1 MAAEELLYKVRVEGF
16 KEAAA
21 EVKDLRDFTVDYKMI
36 IAESQKEVKAFEK
49 RLSDL
54 QKATENGTKATK
66 AETKEI
72 QELKE
77 NIAQTNTSIEKQK
90 EELSKVNAEKRQA
103 QAITAAYNKVITAEI
118 GSNDQLKAQLKI
130 LTAEYNSMSAEQR
143 NSAEVG
149 GNLKNQILSITNE
162 LKKNES
168 AIGDNRRNVGN
179 YKDAL
184 SGLGGPIGSTIKG
197 VQGFNAALSANPGL
211 AVVMVINQLIAVF
224 KENAQVAD
232 AITFIM
238 AGLNKSFQV
247 LIDLVVKSP
256 LIQSLVKL
264 FEDPKE
270 ALKELGDLLLNNIIN
285 RFKAFG
291 VIITAIANKDLKG
304 LSNGLIQLQTGF
316 EGVIDKASDMSK
328 ELIEAAKEGKKAA
341 EQLDAYTVSLAENQA
356 AIKQNDSQIKALEKT
371 LRDKGI
377 SEKERIA
384 NAERIAELEILNAKI
399 AADTAKQLLAAE
411 NLKLKGKTLSAEE
424 EAKLIEL
431 QSNVKIAE
439 SEKAIA
445 QAEKEQRVN
454 RLLREENTFNLKIEK
469 QKQGETEEEYAKRI
483 DALTTE
489 FLLSEREKIS
499 KAFDDKIAQLN
510 KNNAQELAII
520 EAIEQEKAEKLNN
533 FDLKVIEQEQK
544 NKEAKYKS
552 ELVSLELALF
562 EQLKLIEDNK
572 ELEQQLIDEF
582 NDNRRKKQLEF
593 LQSEAALV
601 REQLSNL
608 LPDESND
615 ELQAKLLEIEQ
626 SIRNIGDAAK
636 SITTD
641 ESGETTG
648 LISDEAIQKTQ
659 AGLSGV
665 SQTIAAIGTGI
676 QANTQKQIEG
686 LKSQFQQGKISQER
700 FEAEKQD
707 IEQKAAEKQR
717 KLRIG
722 QTLIAGLQAGIQALA
737 NTALPFPVSLGALI
751 PIAAATAANVAQIK
765 AQKFNTGGFVSG
777 PGTKTSDSIPAWL
790 SNGEFVQRA
799 AAVDYYGTDFM
810 QAINNLQVPKFSTG
824 GLVTPTGAGST
835 AAQVQAG
842 VAELSQ
848 QVQSQEIRVINV
860 ESDFSNIQ
868 NRVNNVEQAR
878 TF

>member
-1 MAAEELLYKVRVEGF
+1 MADEILYKVKIEGF
-16 KEAAA
+16 SDASKGLA
-21 EVKDLRDFTVDYKMI
+21 DLRTLSIEYRQA
-36 IAESQKEVKAFEK
+36 IAESQKEVKVFEK

-54 QKATENGTKATK
+54 QKTTENGTKATK

-77 NIAQTNTSIEKQK
+77 NITDTNTSIEKQK
-90 EELSKVNAEKRQA
+90 EELSKVNAEKRQS

-149 GNLKNQILSITNE
+149 GNVQRQILSITNE

-197 VQGFNAALSANPGL
+197 VQGFNAALSANPAV
-211 AVVMVINQLIAVF
+211 AVVMVINLLINVF
-224 KENAQVAD
+224 KENAVIADNVSFAIQGFNSALRNIIDTIVATVSSAGKLAD
-232 AITFIM
+232 ALKNPIKFI
-238 AGLNKSFQV
+238 
-247 LIDLVVKSP
+247 
-256 LIQSLVKL
+256 
-264 FEDPKE
+264 
-270 ALKELGDLLLNNIIN
+270 KELG
-285 RFKAFG
+285 
-291 VIITAIANKDLKG
+291 
-304 LSNGLIQLQTGF
+304 SNT
-316 EGVIDKASDMSK
+316 
-328 ELIEAAKEGKKAA
+328 IEAAKSGFEAGK
-341 EQLDAYTVSLAENQA
+341 QLDAYTVSLAKNQA

-431 QSNVKIAE
+431 RSNVEIAE

-445 QAEKEQRVN
+445 QAEKQQRVN

-499 KAFDDKIAQLN
+499 KAFDDKIAQLDR
-510 KNNAQELAII
+510 NNAQELAII
-520 EAIEQEKAEKLNN
+520 EAIEQQKADKLNN
-533 FDLKVIEQEQK
+533 FDLKIIEQEQK

-582 NDNRRKKQLEF
+582 NDTRRKKQLEF

-636 SITTD
+636 SITTA

-659 AGLSGV
+659 AGLAGV

-737 NTALPFPVSLGALI
+737 NTALPFPISLGALI
-751 PIAAATAANVAQIK
+751 PIAATTAANVAQIK

>member
-1 MAAEELLYKVRVEGF
+1 MADEILYRVKIDGF
-16 KEAAA
+16 SDASKGLA
-21 EVKDLRDFTVDYKMI
+21 DLRTLSIEYRQA

-49 RLSDL
+49 QLAAL
-54 QKATENGTKATK
+54 QKETSNGTKAT
-66 AETKEI
+66 AEQTKQM
-72 QELKE
+72 QELSGK
-77 NIAQTNTSIEKQK
+77 ITDTNTSIEKQK

-149 GNLKNQILSITNE
+149 GNVQKQILSITNE

-197 VQGFNAALSANPGL
+197 VQGFNAALSANPAL
-211 AVVMVINQLIAVF
+211 AVVMVISTLIKIF
-224 KENAQVAD
+224 KENAVIADNVSFAIQGFNSALRNIIDTIVA
-232 AITFIM
+232 TVSSV
-238 AGLNKSFQV
+238 G
-247 LIDLVVKSP
+247 
-256 LIQSLVKL
+256 KL
-264 FEDPKE
+264 TE
-270 ALKELGDLLLNNIIN
+270 ALKNPIKFIKELGSS
-285 RFKAFG
+285 
-291 VIITAIANKDLKG
+291 TA
-304 LSNGLIQLQTGF
+304 
-316 EGVIDKASDMSK
+316 
-328 ELIEAAKEGKKAA
+328 EAAKSGFEAGK
-341 EQLDAYTVSLAENQA
+341 QLDAYTVSLAKNQA

-399 AADTAKQLLAAE
+399 AADTAKELLAAE
-411 NLKLKGKTLSAEE
+411 QLKLKGKQLSAAEQ
-424 EAKLIEL
+424 ARLIEL
-431 QSNVKIAE
+431 QSNVEIAE

-445 QAEKEQRVN
+445 QAEKQQRVN

-499 KAFDDKIAQLN
+499 KAFDDKIAQLDR
-510 KNNAQELAII
+510 NNAQELAII
-520 EAIEQEKAEKLNN
+520 EAIEQQKADKLNN
-533 FDLKVIEQEQK
+533 FDLKIIEQEQK
-544 NKEAKYKS
+544 NKEAKYKA

-593 LQSEAALV
+593 LQSEASLL

-717 KLRIG
+717 KLRVG

-737 NTALPFPVSLGALI
+737 NTALPFPASLGALI
-751 PIAAATAANVAQIK
+751 PIAATTAANVAQIK

-777 PGTKTSDSIPAWL
+777 AGTKTSDSIPAWL

>member
-1 MAAEELLYKVRVEGF
+1 MADEILYRVKIDGF
-16 KEAAA
+16 SDASKGLA
-21 EVKDLRDFTVDYKMI
+21 DLRTLSIEYRQA

-49 RLSDL
+49 QLAAL
-54 QKATENGTKATK
+54 QKETSNGTKAT
-66 AETKEI
+66 AEQTKQM
-72 QELKE
+72 QELSGK
-77 NIAQTNTSIEKQK
+77 ITDTNTSIEKQK

-197 VQGFNAALSANPGL
+197 VQGFNAALSANPAL
-211 AVVMVINQLIAVF
+211 AVVMVISTLIKIF
-224 KENAQVAD
+224 KENAVIADNVSFAIQGFNSALRNIIDTIVA
-232 AITFIM
+232 TVSSV
-238 AGLNKSFQV
+238 G
-247 LIDLVVKSP
+247 
-256 LIQSLVKL
+256 KL
-264 FEDPKE
+264 TE
-270 ALKELGDLLLNNIIN
+270 ALKNPIKFIKELGSS
-285 RFKAFG
+285 
-291 VIITAIANKDLKG
+291 TA
-304 LSNGLIQLQTGF
+304 
-316 EGVIDKASDMSK
+316 
-328 ELIEAAKEGKKAA
+328 EAAKSGFEAGK
-341 EQLDAYTVSLAENQA
+341 QLDAYTVSLAKNQA

-399 AADTAKQLLAAE
+399 AADTAKELLAAE
-411 NLKLKGKTLSAEE
+411 QLKLKGKQLSAAEQ
-424 EAKLIEL
+424 AKLIEL
-431 QSNVKIAE
+431 QSNVEIAE

-445 QAEKEQRVN
+445 QAEKQQRVN

-499 KAFDDKIAQLN
+499 KAFDDKIAQLDR
-510 KNNAQELAII
+510 NNAQELAII

>member
-1 MAAEELLYKVRVEGF
+1 MADEILYRVKIDGF
-16 KEAAA
+16 SDASKGLA
-21 EVKDLRDFTVDYKMI
+21 DLRTLSIEYRQA

-49 RLSDL
+49 QLAAL
-54 QKATENGTKATK
+54 QKETSNGTKAT
-66 AETKEI
+66 AEQTKQM
-72 QELKE
+72 QELSGK
-77 NIAQTNTSIEKQK
+77 ITDTNTSIEKQK

-197 VQGFNAALSANPGL
+197 VQGFNAALSANPAL
-211 AVVMVINQLIAVF
+211 AVVMVISTLIKIF
-224 KENAQVAD
+224 KENAVIADNVSFAIQGFNSALRNIIDTIVA
-232 AITFIM
+232 TVSSV
-238 AGLNKSFQV
+238 G
-247 LIDLVVKSP
+247 
-256 LIQSLVKL
+256 KL
-264 FEDPKE
+264 TE
-270 ALKELGDLLLNNIIN
+270 ALKNPIKFIKELGSS
-285 RFKAFG
+285 
-291 VIITAIANKDLKG
+291 TA
-304 LSNGLIQLQTGF
+304 
-316 EGVIDKASDMSK
+316 
-328 ELIEAAKEGKKAA
+328 EAAKSGFEAGK
-341 EQLDAYTVSLAENQA
+341 QLDAYTVSLAKNQA

-399 AADTAKQLLAAE
+399 AADTAKELLAAE
-411 NLKLKGKTLSAEE
+411 QLKLKGKQLSAAEQ
-424 EAKLIEL
+424 AKLIEL
-431 QSNVKIAE
+431 QSNVEIAE

-445 QAEKEQRVN
+445 QAEKQQRVN

-499 KAFDDKIAQLN
+499 KAFDDKIAQLDR
-510 KNNAQELAII
+510 NNAQELAII
-520 EAIEQEKAEKLNN
+520 EAIEQEKADKLNN
-533 FDLKVIEQEQK
+533 FDLKIIEQEQK
-544 NKEAKYKS
+544 NKEAKYKA

-707 IEQKAAEKQR
+707 IEQKSAEKQR

-737 NTALPFPVSLGALI
+737 NTALPFPASLGALI
-751 PIAAATAANVAQIK
+751 PIAATTAANVAQIK

>member
-1 MAAEELLYKVRVEGF
+1 MASQELLYKVRVEGF

-149 GNLKNQILSITNE
+149 GNVQKQILSITNE

-197 VQGFNAALSANPGL
+197 VQGFNAALSANPAL
-211 AVVMVINQLIAVF
+211 AVVMVISTLIKIF
-224 KENAQVAD
+224 KENAVIADNVSFAIQGFNSALRNIIDTIVA
-232 AITFIM
+232 TVSSV
-238 AGLNKSFQV
+238 G
-247 LIDLVVKSP
+247 
-256 LIQSLVKL
+256 KL
-264 FEDPKE
+264 TE
-270 ALKELGDLLLNNIIN
+270 ALKNPIKFIKELGSS
-285 RFKAFG
+285 
-291 VIITAIANKDLKG
+291 TA
-304 LSNGLIQLQTGF
+304 
-316 EGVIDKASDMSK
+316 
-328 ELIEAAKEGKKAA
+328 EAAKSGFEAGK
-341 EQLDAYTVSLAENQA
+341 QLDAYTVSLAKNQA

-399 AADTAKQLLAAE
+399 AADTAKELLAAE
-411 NLKLKGKTLSAEE
+411 QLKLKGKQLSAAEQ
-424 EAKLIEL
+424 AKLIEL
-431 QSNVKIAE
+431 QSNVEIAE

-445 QAEKEQRVN
+445 QAEKQQRVN

-469 QKQGETEEEYAKRI
+469 QKQGETEEEYVKRI

-499 KAFDDKIAQLN
+499 KAFDDKIAQLDR
-510 KNNAQELAII
+510 NNAQELAII
-520 EAIEQEKAEKLNN
+520 EAIQQQKADKLNN
-533 FDLKVIEQEQK
+533 FDLKIIEQEQK
-544 NKEAKYKS
+544 NKEAKYKA

-582 NDNRRKKQLEF
+582 NDTRRKKQLEF

-751 PIAAATAANVAQIK
+751 PIAATTAANVAQIK